1 MKISKY
7 ISKQSKKASCCMGKS
22 SIIDDVLED
31 DEPPLVDSGRTQK
44 TGRISRTNKTDN
56 DVLGE
61 TADGIPFQ
69 DDGIVVEDKETTRI
83 IINTKPPSCSPSR
96 RRNSR
101 PKRVPSIDQDDSQ
114 FRISTGSS
122 RRPSS
127 DCSTR
132 RPSLCSSMGSMRSLQ
147 AYSQHTTSAPAPSGQ
162 CPYRHGT
169 VYTDPYPG
177 YIHGNPKVID
187 WGLYS
192 FCA

>member
-1 MKISKY
+1 
-7 ISKQSKKASCCMGKS
+7 MGKS
-22 SIIDDVLED
+22 SIIDDVIED

-56 DVLGE
+56 EVLPLG
-61 TADGIPFQ
+61 FQ
-69 DDGIVVEDKETTRI
+69 DDGIVVEEDKETTRI
-83 IINTKPPSCSPSR
+83 IVDTKPPSCSPS

-101 PKRVPSIDQDDSQ
+101 PKRVPSIDLQDESQ
-114 FRISTGSS
+114 FRISVGSS

-132 RPSLCSSMGSMRSLQ
+132 RPSLCSSVGSMRSLQ
-147 AYSQHTTSAPAPSGQ
+147 AYSQHTTTAPAPSGQ

-177 YIHGNPKVID
+177 YIHGNPKVT
-187 WGLYS
+187 LN
-192 FCA
+192 

>member
-1 MKISKY
+1 
-7 ISKQSKKASCCMGKS
+7 MGKS
-22 SIIDDVLED
+22 SIIDDVIED

-44 TGRISRTNKTDN
+44 TGRISRTNKTDTE
-56 DVLGE
+56 VLGD
-61 TADGIPFQ
+61 TADGIPFH
-69 DDGIVVEDKETTRI
+69 DDGIVVEEDVKETTRI
-83 IINTKPPSCSPSR
+83 IVDIKPPSCSPSR

-114 FRISTGSS
+114 FRTSLGSS

-187 WGLYS
+187 WGLYL
-192 FCA
+192 FLCTRCARFFYN

>member
-1 MKISKY
+1 
-7 ISKQSKKASCCMGKS
+7 MGKS

-56 DVLGE
+56 VVLGE
-61 TADGIPFQ
+61 TADGIPFH
-69 DDGIVVEDKETTRI
+69 DDGIVVEEEGWTTRI
-83 IINTKPPSCSPSR
+83 IITKPPSCSHS

-101 PKRVPSIDQDDSQ
+101 PKRLPSIDQDDSQ

-147 AYSQHTTSAPAPSGQ
+147 AYSQHTTSASAPSGQ

-177 YIHGNPKVID
+177 YIHGNPKVS
-187 WGLYS
+187 LN
-192 FCA
+192 

>member
-1 MKISKY
+1 
-7 ISKQSKKASCCMGKS
+7 MGKS
-22 SIIDDVLED
+22 SIIDDVIED

-56 DVLGE
+56 IVLGE
-61 TADGIPFQ
+61 TADGLPFH
-69 DDGIVVEDKETTRI
+69 DDGII
-83 IINTKPPSCSPSR
+83 IDTKPPSCSPS

-101 PKRVPSIDQDDSQ
+101 PKRVPSIDLQDDSQ
-114 FRISTGSS
+114 QFRVSLGSS

-147 AYSQHTTSAPAPSGQ
+147 AYSQHTTTAPAPSGQ

-177 YIHGNPKVID
+177 YIHGNPKVS
-187 WGLYS
+187 LN
-192 FCA
+192 